1 MIRIAALALVLAAPA
16 LAQENAAD
24 CGGISR
30 HFVLCDEGTD
40 WASGE
45 WEQYGD
51 GATLHLG
58 PLTFDGTED
67 WSGRDDAATPE
78 VEDAVAALVTGD
90 DMRVTVAA
98 HLTDR
103 IDTPHLTVARIVQT
117 ESWDGGPPELR
128 AWMIAASPDHRMM
141 VLMTAPPDFPVDE
154 MIRRS
159 AEIAGLIREAPAE

>member
-1 MIRIAALALVLAAPA
+1 MIRAGLLALALAAPA
-16 LAQENAAD
+16 AAQQNPAD
-24 CGGISR
+24 CTGMSR

-40 WASGE
+40 WAKGE

-58 PLTFDGTED
+58 PLSLDGTED
-67 WSGRDDAATPE
+67 WASRDDAATPE
-78 VEDAVAALVTGD
+78 VEDAVAAILRGD
-90 DMRVTVAA
+90 DRRVTVAA

-117 ESWDGGPPELR
+117 ESWDGDAPELR
-128 AWMIAASPDHRMM
+128 AWMVAATPNHRMM
-141 VLMTAPPDFPVDE
+141 ILMKAPADFPVDE

-159 AEIAGLIREAPAE
+159 AEVAGLVREAPAE